1 MNSHHD
7 VDIVLFLVWKN
18 ERLKA
23 VVVTQLAKW
32 SLVRIPKFQL
42 IIFTVNYFEKMKI
55 KKKRPG
61 IAHLKNYRLGLNR
74 KSLNAK
80 TDFKTGDTS
89 RNVSRD
95 QGSIQKCKPTVS
107 Y

>member
-1 MNSHHD
+1 MINYW
-7 VDIVLFLVWKN
+7 LG
-18 ERLKA
+18 A

-80 TDFKTGDTS
+80 TTKTDFKTGDTS